1 MWHDDLIGHEAEGF
15 DDDDEEE
22 DDDNEDDEDDEDG
35 YLNSVGMCF
44 WF

>member
-1 MWHDDLIGHEAEGF
+1 LIGHEAEGF
-15 DDDDEEE
+15 DDEEEEE

-44 WF
+44 

>member
-1 MWHDDLIGHEAEGF
+1 MWQDDLIGDEAEGF
-15 DDDDEEE
+15 DDG
-22 DDDNEDDEDDEDG
+22 DDDGDDDDDDDDEDG